1 MGLFLSCRV
10 LRICVSALWNTL
22 WECHLAFFQRF
33 FILKSHEILLK
44 IEEKTVSLLFS
55 FFRVPQAC
63 WMMLRVF
70 QPGHCPFPHILSG
83 QALLPLANQGGPP
96 GLCTYYLFCPNG
108 LPSNPFLFGELLLM
122 FQDSVQKSVL
132 VSFSYSCHHLKE
144 AFLTIFKIVTPAPRA
159 PCSPPLL
166 YFPFW
171 HSLLLQRPYHYFICI
186 VCHLSSVSR
195 VQNVCCT
202 RPRIIVIV
210 LGSQGLAYSR
220 CSRIVD
226 K

>member
-1 MGLFLSCRV
+1 MPFGIFPEVFHTQISWNSIKNR
-10 LRICVSALWNTL
+10 RKDWISALQFLQGST
-22 WECHLAFFQRF
+22 
-33 FILKSHEILLK
+33 
-44 IEEKTVSLLFS
+44 SLLDDAQGFLAWPLPLPS
-55 FFRVPQAC
+55 YPL
-63 WMMLRVF
+63 W
-70 QPGHCPFPHILSG
+70 PSP
-83 QALLPLANQGGPP
+83 LLPLANQGGPP
-96 GLCTYYLFCPNG
+96 GLCTYYLFCQNG

-186 VCHLSSVSR
+186 VCHLLSVSR

-226 K
+226 KW